1 LLHRVKDLDGGPDGA
16 LADRPC
22 RLAARLPLG
31 RLRAC
36 VFLARRPRVMGL
48 AHSVEK
54 IVLGPLS
61 LLLSL

>member
-1 LLHRVKDLDGGPDGA
+1 
-16 LADRPC
+16 
-22 RLAARLPLG
+22 LG